1 MFSIFSSF
9 INLPA
14 GIRSWMSK
22 YKIIY
27 RFFQV
32 EEVEISN
39 SHLAY
44 GKEISIW
51 ADTGAVGS
59 PDKIENS

>member
-1 MFSIFSSF
+1 MF
-9 INLPA
+9 
-14 GIRSWMSK
+14 
-22 YKIIY
+22 KIIY

-32 EEVEISN
+32 AEVEISN

-44 GKEISIW
+44 RKEISIW

-59 PDKIENS
+59 P